1 MGFKALLIDDEPLA
15 RKLMANLLKSVDEI
29 EVLGEFGE
37 GKDAVKA
44 INSLK
49 PDLVFLDIRLKDMTG
64 FDVLNSIKTKM
75 PVVIFVTAFDQ
86 YAVEAFDIFAFDY
99 LLKPFT
105 EERFYRSIGKVIE
118 DFGNKNIE
126 DSFEK
131 RFPQVKQYIA
141 TQNNSTSTRIPVPL
155 GNRTVFVSKADIVY
169 IKASNYH
176 IEIFTKNAKYVLRDA
191 MYNIMECLD
200 PNLFVR
206 IHRSSIV
213 NMKYVEE
220 LIGSSFGEVDVK
232 IKEGPRLRVSKG
244 YRKAFLIKMGLKK

>member
-1 MGFKALLIDDEPLA
+1 MRFRALIIDDEPLA
-15 RKLMANLLKSVDEI
+15 RKLIANLLKSSDEV
-29 EVLGEFGE
+29 EVLGQLGT
-37 GKDAVKA
+37 GKDAVRA

-49 PDLVFLDIRLKDMTG
+49 PDIIFLDIRLKDMTG
-64 FDVLNSIKTKM
+64 FDVLKRIKAKM
-75 PVVIFVTAFDQ
+75 PLVIFVTAFDQ

-105 EERFYRSIGKVIE
+105 EERFYRSISKVVE
-118 DFGNKNIE
+118 DFKNKKMK

-131 RFPQVKQYIA
+131 RLPRVKEYIE
-141 TQNNSTSTRIPVPL
+141 TQNKITSNRIPVPL
-155 GNRTVFVSKADIVY
+155 GNRTAFVSKTDIVY

-176 IEIFTKNAKYVLRDA
+176 IEIFTKNARYVLRDA

-200 PNLFVR
+200 PRHFVR

-213 NMKYVEE
+213 NMKYIEE
-220 LIGSSFGEVDVK
+220 LIGSSFGEMDVK